1 MRKSINSLII
11 GAGKE
16 QIYFIKE
23 AKKLGINIIALDE
36 SPIAEGLNFVDIPIV
51 IDIKDENKVI
61 EIAKKYNINF
71 VLPAP
76 IGNLITVSGAINNA
90 LKLKGSSKNQA
101 EIFANKDKFT
111 EFKIKND
118 FYNPKEFLLNSPN
131 KDEIKNIIEKN
142 NSDFILR
149 PAKGSGSRG
158 VVVIKKT
165 YNEDK
170 KISLIDEHLNY
181 LIQDEISLIGEFVNG
196 KEYGVD
202 IFISDEIYI
211 LAIREKIMTKLPYRQ
226 EVGFIINNNS
236 KIKSLIKNEFLK
248 LSNILNLNNTF
259 FNADV
264 IINKSNIFIIE
275 ASPRPAG
282 LDIYKNLLGKYYKKS
297 IVQECFKKLIDE
309 NHTIDLS
316 KEEYKQLGFFMWDIP
331 NKTIKKKSDFSQI
344 DDIIDFEFNL
354 SLGEKIPTIKKGSDI
369 NKYGYFIL
377 KSDTKKDLKKLRK
390 QILKKVVG
398 NERKN

>member
-76 IGNLITVSGAINNA
+76 IGNLIT
-90 LKLKGSSKNQA
+90 
-101 EIFANKDKFT
+101 FT
-111 EFKIKND
+111 EFKLKNG
-118 FYNPKEFLLNSPN
+118 FYKPKEFLLNSPN
-131 KDEIKNIIEKN
+131 NDEIKNIIEKN

-149 PAKGSGSRG
+149 PSKGSGSRG

-165 YNEDK
+165 YKEDK
-170 KISLIDEHLNY
+170 KISLIDEHLNS
-181 LIQDEISLIGEFVNG
+181 LIQDEISLISEFVNG

-202 IFISDEIYI
+202 IFISDGIYI

-236 KIKSLIKNEFLK
+236 KIKSLINNQFLK
-248 LSNILNLNNTF
+248 LANILNLNNTF

-282 LDIYKNLLGKYYKKS
+282 LDIYKN
-297 IVQECFKKLIDE
+297 
-309 NHTIDLS
+309 
-316 KEEYKQLGFFMWDIP
+316 
-331 NKTIKKKSDFSQI
+331 
-344 DDIIDFEFNL
+344 
-354 SLGEKIPTIKKGSDI
+354 
-369 NKYGYFIL
+369 
-377 KSDTKKDLKKLRK
+377 
-390 QILKKVVG
+390 
-398 NERKN
+398 